1 MEMEAPFDGLLIK
14 IPKKEGSS
22 HFKTTKLYY
31 SWQGEVEEI
40 AVTGKLRFSMTYLLV
55 DFDKGLFT
63 LQADKD
69 QCVLLTL
76 P

>member
-40 AVTGKLRFSMTYLLV
+40 AVTGKLRFSIMNLLASR
-55 DFDKGLFT
+55 F
-63 LQADKD
+63 
-69 QCVLLTL
+69 
-76 P
+76 